1 MLFLLL
7 LPLRIALDIALIATG
22 FDLAVLFYL
31 VVYLPYIAKIH
42 LEWNVYC
49 PRAIPAATIAG
60 VIAWLRCE
68 GGTREVS
75 QSLWHS
81 LFLRLLC
88 CVSQLWGL
96 HLADIW
102 TADTAHATGVVPR
115 ICVYRQPHTRV
126 AVVKVLPVCLHNLNQ
141 HSTVYKMEL
150 SLDSSVDFSSFT
162 TVANSSLSVCTVTS
176 PFDAASA
183 RAGRWLLTRAVLLQ
197 CERVCERV

>member
-1 MLFLLL
+1 MLTTFLCA
-7 LPLRIALDIALIATG
+7 LPAAAAAATRIALDIALIATG

-68 GGTREVS
+68 GGKREVS
-75 QSLWHS
+75 LLLWHS
-81 LFLRLLC
+81 RFRLLC
-88 CVSQLWGL
+88 CVLQLWGL

-102 TADTAHATGVVPR
+102 TADTAHAIGVVPR

-126 AVVKVLPVCLHNLNQ
+126 AVVKVLPAQ
-141 HSTVYKMEL
+141 FESAFY
-150 SLDSSVDFSSFT
+150 SLLFT
-162 TVANSSLSVCTVTS
+162 
-176 PFDAASA
+176 
-183 RAGRWLLTRAVLLQ
+183 RWS
-197 CERVCERV
+197 